1 MPTTVSSE
9 PEPVK
14 FELDHVN
21 HLSEDHDPQGPTAN
35 KKEKKTSSI
44 LVSNLRKKI
53 EELFAIDLRSLA
65 LTRIAVALLVLVD
78 LLWRFTSL
86 GAFYSDRGL
95 VPRAAVFEDPTSWV
109 LSLHLMSGRTEVQAL
124 LFALS
129 GVLALMLLFG
139 LRTRSASFW
148 TWLLFTSLNSRNLYV
163 VHGGDSLLNVVLFW
177 GMFVP
182 WGARYSVDNAL
193 NSSTSAQPQR
203 LVSIGTA
210 ALLLQMP
217 LVYFFSGILKNGPEW
232 RHDFT
237 AISYVVNSPDYA
249 TSLGHLMASW
259 PMPILKAV
267 TVSTIVIEI
276 GGPLL
281 LFSPV
286 VNRTIRTMVLPAFF
300 LLQLGLVLTMRL
312 GLFPLIS
319 TAAILPFISGRFW
332 NKMFARL
339 RTPSRAG
346 LRIYY
351 DGDCTFCRKA
361 VLLIKEFCLW
371 PETHVEPAQ
380 ASAEI
385 YREMQLHNSWIVIDH
400 QNISHFRFEAL
411 AYLLKQSPLFY
422 LPGLLLS
429 WHPLTKAGNALY
441 DRVANNR
448 GLFARLA
455 KPLGYRPQ
463 RLTQPRFMSLLCA
476 FFLFYVVLDNLGTV
490 KRTRLKVPDKLGG
503 IGQMLRIHQN
513 WRMFAPSPLR
523 NYDWYVVEG
532 KLRDGQELCFV
543 NGVSNNCRQPGNEV
557 PLLKNYRWRSYWRN
571 VGNDREKKLR
581 PYLARYICNSWNNS
595 HVAAEN
601 LEDLKILRLRR
612 PISLEGPPVEPERFE
627 KIELWSGQC
636 SASDLIGEKPSE

>member
-1 MPTTVSSE
+1 MSTTVSSE

-14 FELDHVN
+14 FELDHLN

-35 KKEKKTSSI
+35 EKEKKTSSI

-65 LTRIAVALLVLVD
+65 LTRIAVAMLVLVD

-86 GAFYSDRGL
+86 GAFYSDKGL
-95 VPRAAVFEDPTSWV
+95 VPRAAIFEHPTSWV

-139 LRTRSASFW
+139 LRTRSSSFW

-163 VHGGDSLLNVVLFW
+163 VHGGDSLLNVLLFW

-193 NSSTSAQPQR
+193 NSSTSTQPER

-217 LVYFFSGILKNGPEW
+217 LVYLFSGILKNVSEW
-232 RHDFT
+232 RLDFT
-237 AISYVVNSPDYA
+237 AIAYVVNSPDYA
-249 TSLGHLMASW
+249 TLLGHWMASW
-259 PMPILKAV
+259 PMLILKAI

-276 GGPLL
+276 GGAVL

-286 VNRTIRTMVLPAFF
+286 ANRTIRSLVLPAFF

-319 TAAILPFISGRFW
+319 TAAILPFISGTFW
-332 NKMFARL
+332 NKLFARL
-339 RTPSRAG
+339 RTPSRTG

-371 PETHVEPAQ
+371 PETPVEPAQ
-380 ASAEI
+380 ASAEV
-385 YREMQLHNSWIVIDH
+385 YREMRLHNSWIVLDH
-400 QNISHFRFEAL
+400 QNMSHYRFEAL
-411 AYLLKQSPLFY
+411 TYLLKQSPLFY

-441 DRVANNR
+441 ECVAHNR
-448 GLFARLA
+448 GFFARLA

-463 RLTQPRFMSLLCA
+463 RLTQPRFMSLLCV
-476 FFLFYVVLDNLGTV
+476 FFLVYVLLDNLGTV
-490 KRTRLKVPDKLGG
+490 KRTHLKVPDKLAG
-503 IGQMLRIHQN
+503 IGQMLLIRQN

-523 NYDWYVVEG
+523 TYEWYVVEG
-532 KLRDGQELCFV
+532 KLRDGQELCLV
-543 NGVSNNCRQPGNEV
+543 NGVSANCRRTDNDS

-571 VGNDREKKLR
+571 VGNDRDKKLR
-581 PYLARYICNSWNNS
+581 PYLARYICDSWNNS
-595 HVAAEN
+595 HVAAEHF
-601 LEDLKILRLRR
+601 EDLTIYKLRR
-612 PISLEGPPVEPERFE
+612 PISLEGPPERPER
-627 KIELWSGQC
+627 IELWSGQC
-636 SASDLIGEKPSE
+636 SANDVVGEKHLE